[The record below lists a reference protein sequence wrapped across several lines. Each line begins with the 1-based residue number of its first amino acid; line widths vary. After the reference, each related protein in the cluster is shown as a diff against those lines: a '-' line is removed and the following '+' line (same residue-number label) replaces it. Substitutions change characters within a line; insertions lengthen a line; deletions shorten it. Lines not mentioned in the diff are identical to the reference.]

1 MSILHGA
8 VSQLTKVLAIREA
21 SKIERSHIVPHHGSY
36 SNGFH
41 QYNVAAML
49 LVLHPEPSSRLIRAC
64 MFHDVAERFVGDTP
78 YTAKQTF
85 PYLKEA
91 LQGAESSVDHIL
103 GINETLSLP
112 EQQWLVSLDMVE
124 FYLWCDDEIEMGNR
138 NARTPHQNAW
148 KVIKERWDSF
158 PKPVQAFI
166 NQFQGEHP
174 VRLSDY
180 IEDHIDVSE

>member
-21 SKIERSHIVPHHGSY
+21 SMIERGHIIPHHGTY

-41 QYNVAAML
+41 QYNATAML
-49 LVLHPEPSSRLIRAC
+49 LVLHPEPSHRLIRAI

-85 PYLKEA
+85 PYLKES

-112 EQQWLVSLDMVE
+112 EQQWLVALDMLE
-124 FYLWCDDEIEMGNR
+124 FFMWCNDQINLGNT
-138 NARTPHQNAW
+138 NAQVPFANAL
-148 KVIKERWDSF
+148 KVITERFDSF
-158 PKPVQAFI
+158 PRPVREFFTAYEQESA
-166 NQFQGEHP
+166 
-174 VRLSDY
+174 RLSDY
-180 IEDHIDVSE
+180 IEEHIDVSE